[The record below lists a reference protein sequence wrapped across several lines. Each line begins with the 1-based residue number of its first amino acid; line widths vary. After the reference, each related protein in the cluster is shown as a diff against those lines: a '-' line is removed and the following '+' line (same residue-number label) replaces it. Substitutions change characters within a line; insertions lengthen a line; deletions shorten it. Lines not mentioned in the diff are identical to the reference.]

1 MDTQPDSDSG
11 YARSRRVFR
20 ALATSGTIKPGR
32 APASMYDARELIG
45 TAGDDEPVSMRPFDA
60 ITFSL
65 GELWD

>member
-1 MDTQPDSDSG
+1 M
-11 YARSRRVFR
+11 FR
-20 ALATSGTIKPGR
+20 ALASSGTIKPGR

-60 ITFSL
+60 IKFSL